1 MSGLTERKALVQR
14 EIDSMRER
22 LIEISDFIWE
32 NPEIGFKEFKTAEL
46 LTSELEKNGFEIEKG
61 IVGLETSFRATAHAE
76 ENGPVLGLIA
86 QYDARLWGTA
96 PGHNCSHNLM
106 SASMIGAAIA
116 LKRILP
122 QLSGAIQVIGTPAE
136 EGGGGKPI
144 MLEKGAFKGI
154 DACMMWHG
162 WWATVVDWYC
172 RASIGMDIK
181 YHTETQEGNALD
193 AIVQTINAVNSLRQ
207 YLRKDIE
214 IFTVITDTGASVDDP
229 RWALSSMRI
238 EHAGLRLR
246 ISTGQTVPDYSTM
259 THPIFREISPRE
271 ALEIQRLYLKEL
283 TKKIETCAKS
293 IAAMTG
299 TEVTVGYP
307 ASLYYDAIKTD
318 LTMNQALEAN
328 LAQLGETVEKWVPGT
343 SWAVPVGTDMGN
355 ISQVIPT
362 IYPFIKIGDNLGHHS
377 QEFLE
382 ASHSPKGHEGMIVGA
397 KAMAMTAIDMLEQ
410 PSLMQKIQKDFRR
423 SPLL

>member
-1 MSGLTERKALVQR
+1 
-14 EIDSMRER
+14 MRER

-32 NPEIGFKEFKTAEL
+32 NPEIGFKEFKALNL
-46 LTSELEKNGFEIEKG
+46 LTSELKSSGFEVETG
-61 IVGLETSFRATAHAE
+61 IVGLETSFRATAHGKGS
-76 ENGPVLGLIA
+76 GPVLGLIA

-116 LKRILP
+116 LNKIMP
-122 QLSGAIQVIGTPAE
+122 QLHGTIQVIGTPAE

-144 MLEKGAFKGI
+144 MLERGAFKGV
-154 DACMMWHG
+154 DVCMMWHG

-172 RASIGMDIK
+172 RASVGIDIR
-181 YHTETQEGNALD
+181 YSSESQESNALD
-193 AIVQTINAVNSLRQ
+193 ALVQTINTINGMRQ
-207 YLRKDIE
+207 YLRNDIE
-214 IFTVITDTGASVDDP
+214 IFTVITDTGTSLDDP

-238 EHAGLRLR
+238 EHTGLRVR

-259 THPIFREISPRE
+259 THPISKVIPARQ
-271 ALEIQRLYLKEL
+271 ALEIQRSYLKEL
-283 TKKIETCAKS
+283 IKKIETCARS
-293 IAAMTG
+293 IATMTG
-299 TEVTVGYP
+299 TKVTLEFP
-307 ASLYYDAIKTD
+307 ASLHYDAIRTD
-318 LTMNQALEAN
+318 LTMNRALEEN
-328 LAQLGETVEKWVPGT
+328 LVQLGERVEKWIPGT
-343 SWAVPVGTDMGN
+343 SWTVPVGTDMGN

-397 KAMAMTAIDMLEQ
+397 KAMAMTSIDLLEQ
-410 PSLMQKIQKDFRR
+410 PNLMQMIQKDFRR
-423 SPLL
+423 TPLL